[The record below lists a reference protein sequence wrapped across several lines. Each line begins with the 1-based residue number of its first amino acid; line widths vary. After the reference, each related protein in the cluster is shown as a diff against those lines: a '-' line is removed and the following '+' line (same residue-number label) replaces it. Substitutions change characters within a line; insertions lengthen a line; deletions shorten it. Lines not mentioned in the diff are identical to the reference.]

1 VSAARPRDCTEP
13 PLPLRRR
20 SLSASAAPLYSP
32 RALLRRSLFAV
43 LAGLGAAAPLHA
55 ADPLSVA
62 APGFPTAFVLDQF
75 NAKAAFIAGKAIG
88 EGSLPAT
95 KHVRELQLMIAN
107 ARAELRGDADDPW
120 DKLSASKQSILR
132 ALDRQLLAAPD
143 PAADRGKLENP
154 VVLDVAPQLAKLP
167 FDKATPV
174 VRRVDGAT
182 QLWRADGSYRV
193 LIGTNLPAAGATT
206 YALNVAG
213 QPAPPGWLQV
223 QPPDKLLLTI
233 PAAALAPTLAE
244 RTLNHVP
251 LEVTAL
257 MPKGTW
263 KFWTSPTEP
272 LRFPIALE
280 VFPRKPFAYA
290 LKEAAEGFVVDE
302 KKTLIAK
309 GKTLAVPG
317 CGAPGCERDHMLCND
332 APAGSKPVEPAFF
345 TDSAAADP
353 SGGWTGAV
361 NPTPTGFCA
370 IYKQRSPTVDRT
382 IGFDVRYHP
391 GLGER
396 KTTERKLKH
405 VRSEP
410 GKDPAEAD
418 ALAFDTDYQGEVAAA
433 AGSWELVLT
442 AFNKQ
447 VWRASSTQAPNTP
460 MLKLAPV
467 ERAGDTLK
475 LRLSLQAPAW

>member
-1 VSAARPRDCTEP
+1 MEADAVNLPTRPLALRLPRSAVRLVFGMLA
-13 PLPLRRR
+13 L
-20 SLSASAAPLYSP
+20 AP
-32 RALLRRSLFAV
+32 A
-43 LAGLGAAAPLHA
+43 HA
-55 ADPLSVA
+55 AEPLSVA

-75 NAKAAFIAGKAIG
+75 TAKASFIAGKAIG
-88 EGSLPAT
+88 EGSLPASR
-95 KHVRELQLMIAN
+95 HAREFQLMIAN
-107 ARAELRGDADDPW
+107 ARAELRDEADDPW
-120 DKLSASKQSILR
+120 DKLPPPAQSILR

-143 PAADRGKLENP
+143 PAADRGRIENP
-154 VVLDVAPQLAKLP
+154 VVLDVAPQLARLP
-167 FDKATPV
+167 FDQATPV

-182 QLWRADGSYRV
+182 QLWRNDGSYRV
-193 LIGTNLPAAGATT
+193 MLATNLPTVGAIT
-206 YALNVAG
+206 YALNVGG
-213 QPAPPGWLQV
+213 QPAPQGWLKA
-223 QPPDKLLLTI
+223 QPPDKLQLDI

-272 LRFPIALE
+272 LRFPITLE

-290 LKEAAEGFVVDE
+290 LKEAAEGYVVDE
-302 KKTLIAK
+302 KSTLIAK
-309 GKTLAVPG
+309 GKTLDVPG
-317 CGAPGCERDHMLCND
+317 CGDPGCERDHMLCND

-345 TDSAAADP
+345 TDTAAADP
-353 SGGWTGAV
+353 AGGWTGAI
-361 NPTPTGFCA
+361 NATPNGFCA
-370 IYKQRSPTVDRT
+370 IYKQRSPDVART

-391 GLGER
+391 GQGER

-410 GKDPAEAD
+410 GKEPADAD
-418 ALAFDTDYQGEVAAA
+418 ALAFDTDYQGEVTAA

-447 VWRASSTQAPNTP
+447 VWRASSAQAPNTP

-467 ERAGDTLK
+467 ERNGDTLR
-475 LRLSLQAPAW
+475 LRLSLQPPAW

>member
-1 VSAARPRDCTEP
+1 MSLARPPEEAQ
-13 PLPLRRR
+13 LPLRRPVHSAKGLLMTAHRIPLR
-20 SLSASAAPLYSP
+20 SLLAAMTVGLIAAPLQ
-32 RALLRRSLFAV
+32 
-43 LAGLGAAAPLHA
+43 A

-120 DKLSASKQSILR
+120 DKLAAPKQSILR

-143 PAADRGKLENP
+143 PAADRGRIENP

-193 LIGTNLPAAGATT
+193 LVGTNLPAAGATT

-233 PAAALAPTLAE
+233 PASALAPTLAE

-302 KKTLIAK
+302 KKTLIVK

-353 SGGWTGAV
+353 AGGWTGAV
-361 NPTPTGFCA
+361 NPTPSGFCA
-370 IYKQRSPTVDRT
+370 IYKQRSPTVART

-410 GKDPAEAD
+410 GKEPAEAD
-418 ALAFDTDYQGEVAAA
+418 ALAFDTDYQGEVSAA
-433 AGSWELVLT
+433 AGTWELVLT

-447 VWRASSTQAPNTP
+447 VYRASSSQAPTTP

-467 ERAGDTLK
+467 ERSGDVLRLK
-475 LRLSLQAPAW
+475 LSLQPPAW

>member
-1 VSAARPRDCTEP
+1 MEAHVVTRPRGTQA
-13 PLPLRRR
+13 LATL
-20 SLSASAAPLYSP
+20 LLLGGLAAPA
-32 RALLRRSLFAV
+32 R
-43 LAGLGAAAPLHA
+43 A

-75 NAKAAFIAGKAIG
+75 TAKAAFLAGKAIG
-88 EGSLPAT
+88 EGSLPASR
-95 KHVRELQLMIAN
+95 HARELQLMIAN
-107 ARAELRGDADDPW
+107 ARAELRGESDDPW
-120 DKLSASKQSILR
+120 DKLPPPRQAILR

-143 PAADRGKLENP
+143 PAADRGRIENP
-154 VVLDVAPQLAKLP
+154 VALNVAAQLARLP

-193 LIGTNLPAAGATT
+193 LVTTNLPAAGATT
-206 YALNVAG
+206 YALNVGG
-213 QPAPPGWLQV
+213 QPAPPGWLKV
-223 QPPDKLLLTI
+223 QPPDKLQLDI
-233 PAAALAPTLAE
+233 PAATLAPTLAE
-244 RTLNHVP
+244 RTLGHVP

-263 KFWTSPTEP
+263 KFWTAPTEP
-272 LRFPIALE
+272 LRFPITLE

-290 LKEAAEGFVVDE
+290 LKEAAEGFVVDD
-302 KKTLIAK
+302 KRTLVAK
-309 GKTLAVPG
+309 GRTLAVPG
-317 CGAPGCERDHMLCND
+317 CGAAGCERDHVLCND

-353 SGGWTGAV
+353 AGAWTGAV
-361 NPTPTGFCA
+361 NPTATGFCA
-370 IYKQRSPTVDRT
+370 IYKQRSPSVGRT

-391 GLGER
+391 GQGER

-410 GKDPAEAD
+410 GKEPAEAD

-447 VWRASSTQAPNTP
+447 VYRAGSAQAPTTP

-467 ERAGDTLK
+467 ERGGDTLK
-475 LRLSLQAPAW
+475 LRLSLQPPAW